1 MLILLVIDDNELIV
15 QINEGDT
22 EAFRELVE
30 KHQDIVVNTC
40 FQFVHN
46 KEDAEDVA
54 QEVFIEVYQSIAG
67 FRKDAKL
74 STWIYRI
81 AANKSLDHIRK
92 KKRKKR
98 FAQLVFL
105 DSSEDDSEVFEVPA
119 LDNPQKEL
127 EISERKKILDY
138 AVNQLPKNQK
148 IAITLSKYEKL
159 SNKEIATILDTSVS
173 AVEALIH
180 RAKTNLHK
188 KLHRFFEKQF

>member
-40 FQFVHN
+40 FQFIHN

-81 AANKSLDHIRK
+81 AVNKSLDHIRK

-105 DSSEDDSEVFEVPA
+105 DSSEDDSEVFKVPA

-127 EISERKKILDY
+127 EDSERKKILDY

-188 KLHRFFEKQF
+188 KLNRYFEKQF

>member
-40 FQFVHN
+40 FQFIHN

-81 AANKSLDHIRK
+81 AVNKSLDHIRK

-127 EISERKKILDY
+127 EDSERKKILDY

-188 KLHRFFEKQF
+188 KLNRYFEKQF